1 MKLPPLGFGLGLR
14 KEHYQ
19 AILDTSPAV
28 DWFEVLSEN
37 YLVPGGKPLYFLDAI
52 NERYPMV
59 MHGVSLS
66 IGNSDPLNF
75 DYLKQLKALSQRINA
90 HWISDHL
97 CWSGLD
103 GVNAHDL
110 LPLPYTS
117 EAVTHVAT
125 RIKQVQDF
133 LEQRILIENVSSYV
147 SYTQSTMTE
156 WEFFSAV
163 AEEADCLLLLDVNNI
178 YVSSV
183 NHEFDPLDYLKGVPK
198 ERVQQH
204 HLAGHSDYGDYVIDT
219 HDMPV
224 CNAVWEL
231 YAKAVERFGE
241 TTFMIE
247 RDDNIPVLGE
257 LLQELK
263 LAREISAQVL
273 QQGHSADLV
282 KNVQAKIPTAKVSDY
297 PSSSGN
303 LLSEN
308 EQRLSL

>member
-1 MKLPPLGFGLGLR
+1 MKSPPLGFGLGLR

-19 AILDTSPAV
+19 AILDTSPNV

-66 IGNSDPLNF
+66 IGNNDALNF
-75 DYLKQLKALSQRINA
+75 DYLQQLKTLSERINA

-110 LPLPYTS
+110 LPLPYTA

-133 LEQRILIENVSSYV
+133 LERRILIENVSSYV
-147 SYTQSTMTE
+147 SYTQSAMTE
-156 WEFFSAV
+156 WEFLSAV

-183 NHEFDPLDYLKGVPK
+183 NHEFDPLDYLNGVPK

-204 HLAGHSDYGDYVIDT
+204 HLAGHSDYGDYIIDT
-219 HDMPV
+219 HDHDIVDPV
-224 CNAVWEL
+224 WNL
-231 YAKAVERFGE
+231 YAEAVKRFGHVSA
-241 TTFMIE
+241 MIE
-247 RDDNIPVLGE
+247 RDDNIPDLSVLMQEYQQMKQISAGVLGD
-257 LLQELK
+257 
-263 LAREISAQVL
+263 VFTGT
-273 QQGHSADLV
+273 QGV
-282 KNVQAKIPTAKVSDY
+282 ENV
-297 PSSSGN
+297 
-303 LLSEN
+303 
-308 EQRLSL
+308 